1 MHIHR
6 AKKAVI
12 SRDSSNGWTTVKVCS
27 KSDPVRLTDEHV
39 ATIAEKVNA
48 SKSQIREILHLIN
61 FKYGT
66 SDQEITVFH
75 DEGSEF
81 GIAVE

>member
-1 MHIHR
+1 MNIHR

-12 SRDSSNGWTTVKVCS
+12 SRDSDKGWTDIKVQT
-27 KSDPVRLTDEHV
+27 KSEPVNLSDDHV
-39 ATIAEKVNA
+39 LAIAEKVNA
-48 SKSQIREILHLIN
+48 TNSQVREILHLIN

-66 SDQEITVFH
+66 SDHRITVFH
-75 DEGSEF
+75 DKDSDF